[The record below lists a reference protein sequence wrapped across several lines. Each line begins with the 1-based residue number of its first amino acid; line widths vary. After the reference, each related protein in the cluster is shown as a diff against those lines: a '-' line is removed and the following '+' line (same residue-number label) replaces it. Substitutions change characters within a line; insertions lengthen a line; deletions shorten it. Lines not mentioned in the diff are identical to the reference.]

1 MQRIGGKTGKFGRIV
16 RHIEHDR
23 RIGIPRLIREAN
35 DRRGASPA
43 LKQRR
48 HPYEPVLHDGGCL
61 VFVPHAQ
68 GPVEQPRLP
77 GANETG
83 HIDRRHHIG
92 ERLVGLPV
100 SPDSILCR
108 KVLKTKRGLSVLSHR
123 PRDAIRAQRIRSA
136 EQVDE
141 VPARI
146 AVAPVPCIRIE
157 QIPVEQEAGMLVVE
171 PDRIVP
177 HRAGAGPHKLPVNP
191 VGEFR
196 FGKAM
201 LFEVRRREAMHQRGF
216 GLRQSVRGGAAVAH
230 DRLARDMQVPVGS
243 HARELHRAIP
253 PRLVAGRFVVVPEK
267 FHFVRGEKAI
277 YAIIA

>member
-1 MQRIGGKTGKFGRIV
+1 M
-16 RHIEHDR
+16 RHIEHDH
-23 RIGIPRLIREAN
+23 RIGIPRLIRDAN

-48 HPYEPVLHDGGCL
+48 HPYEPVLHDGGGL
-61 VFVPHAQ
+61 FFVPHAQ
-68 GPVEQPRLP
+68 GPVEQPRLS

-100 SPDSILCR
+100 PADSILCR
-108 KVLKTKRGLSVLSHR
+108 KVLKTKRGLPVLPHR
-123 PRDAIRAQRIRSA
+123 PLDSFRAQRIRGA

-177 HRAGAGPHKLPVNP
+177 HRAGAGPRKLPMNP

-201 LFEVRRREAMHQRGF
+201 LFEVRRRDAMHQRGF
-216 GLRQSVRGGAAVAH
+216 GLRQLVRSGATVAH
-230 DRLARDMQVPVGS
+230 DRLANDMQVLIGP

-253 PRLVAGRFVVVPEK
+253 PRLVAGCLVIVPEK

-277 YAIIA
+277 YAFIA